1 MSVVAMMRKIR
12 AEAVI
17 ALLQRVNWAHIHIDG
32 QQTAKIGRG
41 LLVLLGIER
50 EDDPAKADRLLQK
63 LLNYRVFP
71 DAEGRM
77 NCSLRDIQGD
87 LLLVSQFTLAA
98 TTDKGTRP
106 GFSTAMA
113 PEPAEALYDYMVAQA
128 AKEPLTLATGSF
140 GADMKVSLENDGPVT
155 FSLRVS

>member
-1 MSVVAMMRKIR
+1 MTRKIR
-12 AEAVI
+12 AETVI